1 MLMTPW
7 QRNLLTGLAH
17 GTETADRL
25 VTEGDATAE
34 GDLLQ
39 LERLGFDDREPAA
52 CRQRLSIGMLAQW
65 LRSS

>member
-1 MLMTPW
+1 MLFTPW
-7 QRNLLTGLAH
+7 QRKLLTGLAH
-17 GTETADRL
+17 GPDTADRL

-39 LERLGFDDREPAA
+39 LERLGFVDREPATG
-52 CRQRLSIGMLAQW
+52 RLRLSIGMLAQW